1 VSEVIA
7 VDRID
12 GKARTV
18 RELFTSRR
26 YNVDYYQRE
35 YAWSEANVVELLND
49 LAGRFLD
56 SWAPEHGRQMVANYR
71 PYFLGP
77 IVTDRRDATLFLV
90 DGQQR
95 LTTLTLLLIHLHQLQ
110 VDRPETDAVEV
121 KSLIASTSFGSY
133 SFVINVEERLS
144 TMQAL
149 LDGDEPPAGISDD
162 SIQNLAARYADLARL
177 FPDELAGK
185 ALPYFVDWLLERVV
199 VVEIATSDPDMAL
212 EIFETMNDR
221 GLRLTTTDML
231 KSYLLSKMSDRA
243 KTQDAND
250 RWRTRVT
257 EFTAAEDKTETDFI
271 KHWLRAK
278 YADTIRERNKGA
290 TPGDWEVIS
299 TAPHKWLRDSRSGI
313 GLQSSSDYQQF
324 FSRDFLRLSSRYLEL
339 LEASH
344 KPTPGLESV
353 AYNAYNGVTLQ
364 FPLILAAVTP
374 IDDDETFRAKANM
387 VSGFL
392 DLFVARRMVNSRNF
406 GYSTVVYA
414 MFNLA
419 KEIRDL
425 ELGELA
431 ETLGERTAE
440 MTDTFDALGSFRM
453 HQRNQSHVRYL
464 LARITA
470 WIEKQVGSTLN
481 FADLVKRKAADPFE
495 IEHIWANHLERQP
508 DLTEAAFVD
517 QRNSF
522 GGLLLLPKSFNA
534 SYGDMSYEKKLPHY
548 FGQNTLAKS
557 LNTLAYQN
565 HPKFKALI
573 ADGLPFQAHQPVD
586 GELSVASM
594 EQRSALYKAVCA
606 RIWDPEN
613 VGIPVVEPPVAGG
626 PEKTQTYYGVSL
638 KDLLSAGLL
647 HSGMEL
653 TGTRGGLTHTATV
666 LGDGRLKIAD
676 GSVFSS
682 ASAAGAKALNTQSCN
697 GWDFW
702 RAPSPKGP
710 QRLSRLRQSFTESK
724 PHS

>member
-1 VSEVIA
+1 MSEAIA

-35 YAWSEANVVELLND
+35 YAWSEGNVVELLND

-56 SWAPEHGRQMVANYR
+56 SWAPEHERQMVANYR

-77 IVTDRRDATLFLV
+77 IVTDRRDGTLFLV

-110 VDRPETDAVEV
+110 VDRPEAEAVEV
-121 KSLIASTSFGSY
+121 KSLIASTKFGSY
-133 SFVINVEERLS
+133 SFVLNVEERLT

-149 LDGDEPPAGISDD
+149 LDGIEPPSDVSDD
-162 SIQNLAARYADLARL
+162 SVLNLAARYADLARL
-177 FPDELAGK
+177 FPDELAGET
-185 ALPYFVDWLLERVV
+185 LPYFVDWLLERVV

-231 KSYLLSKMSDRA
+231 KSYLLSKMADRA
-243 KTQDAND
+243 KIEDAND
-250 RWRTRVT
+250 KWRTRVT
-257 EFTAAEDKTETDFI
+257 ELTSAEDKTETDFI

-290 TPGDWEVIS
+290 TPGDWDVIG
-299 TAPHKWLRDSRSGI
+299 TAPHKWLRDSRSNI
-313 GLQSSSDYQQF
+313 GLQTPGDYQLL
-324 FSRDFLRLSSRYLEL
+324 FSRDFLRLSNRYLEL
-339 LEASH
+339 LAASH
-344 KPTPGLESV
+344 HPTPGLESV
-353 AYNAYNGVTLQ
+353 AYNAYNGFTLQ

-387 VSGFL
+387 VAGFL
-392 DLFVARRMVNSRNF
+392 DLFVARRMVNYRNF
-406 GYSTVVYA
+406 GYSTVVYT

-431 ETLGERTAE
+431 EVLGARTAE
-440 MTDTFDALGSFRM
+440 LTDTFAAVGNYRM
-453 HQRNQSHVRYL
+453 HQRNPSHIRYL

-470 WIEKQVGSTLN
+470 WIAGQVSETLS
-481 FADLVKRKAADPFE
+481 FADLVKRNTTDPFE
-495 IEHIWANHLERQP
+495 IEHIWSNHAERQP
-508 DLTEAAFVD
+508 TLTEVAFAD

-557 LNTLAYQN
+557 LHELAYEN
-565 HPKFKALI
+565 HPKFKALV
-573 ADGLPFQAHQPVD
+573 ANGLPFQAHEPVD
-586 GELSVASM
+586 GELSIESM
-594 EQRSALYKAVCA
+594 DQRAELYQALCE
-606 RIWDPEN
+606 RIWNPEN
-613 VGIPVVEPPVAGG
+613 VGIPVVEPTVTAGTD
-626 PEKTQTYYGVSL
+626 KTQTYYGVSL
-638 KDLLSAGLL
+638 ADLLSAGLL

-653 TGTRGGLTHTATV
+653 TGARGGVSHSAKV
-666 LGDGRLKIAD
+666 LDDGRLEIAD

-682 ASAAGAKALNTQSCN
+682 PSAAGAKAMNVEACN

-702 RAPSPKGP
+702 RAPTSKGP
-710 QRLSRLRQSFTESK
+710 QRLSRLRQTLTEAK
-724 PHS
+724 AQP